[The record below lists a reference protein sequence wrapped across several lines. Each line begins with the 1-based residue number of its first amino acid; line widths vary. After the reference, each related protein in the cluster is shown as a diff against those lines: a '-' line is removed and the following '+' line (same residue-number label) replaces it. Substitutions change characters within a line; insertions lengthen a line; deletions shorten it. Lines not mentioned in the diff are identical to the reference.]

1 MITQLKKGTLSMCVL
16 AILSRN
22 DCYGYELVSLISKN
36 IELSVGTIYPLLSR
50 MRRDGLIESE
60 TRDSP
65 DGPSRKYY
73 HLTDRGRTELMVSV
87 AQWKSF
93 SGGIEQIL
101 GGIDYE

>member
-22 DCYGYELVSLISKN
+22 DRYGYELVSLISQN

-50 MRRDGLIESE
+50 MRREGLIESE

-73 HLTDRGRTELMVSV
+73 HLTELGKTELMESV
-87 AQWKSF
+87 AAWRKF
-93 SGGIEQIL
+93 SDGIEQIL
-101 GGIDYE
+101 GGIENE